1 MMIVIFGVLIC
12 LGIQLIVLGILNF
25 VLSNFRNQ
33 RLLNNNLFN
42 KPEDYLLKK
51 MQLEIAERQR
61 IQLELEKI
69 LALQQATLNSTADGI
84 LIVDNLGKIIAY
96 NQTFL
101 QMWQIPELL
110 IKSENYSQVL
120 RLAIKQLKNPRH
132 YLEIFKKISQNPDT
146 QITESIFFQ
155 DGKVFEPYSQ
165 WTYISE
171 KKIGRVWSFRNITAE
186 KLVSETVNYQNL
198 YDSLTNL
205 PNRELFKNT
214 LIASLEKV
222 RKNGKLAVCFLDLD
236 RFKKINETLGYAIG
250 DQLLQMVA
258 QRLTECLREGDI
270 VARWGGDEFTIL
282 LPGISDIKDV
292 NLIQDQIFA
301 AFKQGFQIENHHL
314 NISLSIGIA
323 IYPLHGKDA
332 ETLMKNADAAL
343 YGVQLQGRNNY
354 GLYHTGINS
363 QASELFM
370 LENSLHNALERQ
382 ELEVYY
388 QPQINSSTGEIIKM
402 EALLRWQHPE
412 IGLISPA
419 NFIPIAEETGLIL
432 PISEWVLKTAC
443 LQTKAWQNDL
453 NLPSLSIA
461 VNLSTRQFQQPNLVC
476 MIKEILS
483 ETKLKTKYL
492 ELELTE
498 TAAMQDVEL
507 TKKILSELGD
517 IGITISIDDF
527 GTGYSSLSYLK
538 DFPIHA
544 LKIDRS
550 FICNLANSNSDTAI
564 ITAIIALA
572 NELNLAVVAEG
583 VETQEQ
589 FDLLRLLDCEVMQ
602 GYLFSYPLSADD
614 ATIMLKEYQPKR
626 VRNSFLVG

>member
-1 MMIVIFGVLIC
+1 MIVIFGVLIC

-33 RLLNNNLFN
+33 ILLNNNLFN
-42 KPEDYLLKK
+42 RPEDYLLKK

-101 QMWQIPELL
+101 KMWQIPELL

-132 YLEIFKKISQNPDT
+132 YLEIFKKIIQNPDT

-292 NLIQDQIFA
+292 HLIQDQIFT

-343 YGVQLQGRNNY
+343 YCVQLQGRNNY
-354 GLYHTGINS
+354 GLYQTGINS

-550 FICNLANSNSDTAI
+550 FVCNLANSNSDTAI

>member
-25 VLSNFRNQ
+25 VLSNLRNQ
-33 RLLNNNLFN
+33 ILLNNNLFN

-96 NQTFL
+96 NPTFL

-132 YLEIFKKISQNPDT
+132 YLEILKKISQDPDT

-171 KKIGRVWSFRNITAE
+171 KKIGRVWSFRNITVE
-186 KLVSETVNYQNL
+186 KLVSDTVNYQNL
-198 YDSLTNL
+198 YDFLTNL

-214 LIASLEKV
+214 LITSLEKV

-292 NLIQDQIFA
+292 HLIQDQIFA

-314 NISLSIGIA
+314 NISVSIGIA

-332 ETLMKNADAAL
+332 ETLIKNADAAL
-343 YGVQLQGRNNY
+343 YCVQLQGRNNY

-443 LQTKAWQNDL
+443 LQTKVWQNDL

-461 VNLSTRQFQQPNLVC
+461 VNLSTRQFQQPNLVG

-550 FICNLANSNSDTAI
+550 FVCNLANSNSDTAI